1 MKKGAILT
9 CIFLFIGCVHSSRRP
24 VVLSE
29 PPLAMLPAPLLEVL
43 PDTVEIALFDE
54 AVDCIKHFEGWHG
67 PKHYPYVGYGHK
79 LLPGE
84 NFTSD
89 ISLETADSL
98 LRADLLRKCSMF
110 REFGKDSLL
119 LGVLAYNVGEYRL
132 LGLGSS
138 IPKSRLIQKLENGD
152 RNIYEEYVSF
162 RKYKGQVISSIEN
175 RRETEY
181 ALLFDKTFIQIIHP
195 GI

>member
-1 MKKGAILT
+1 MKKGVVLA
-9 CIFLFIGCVHSSRRP
+9 CVFLFFSCVYSPRRP
-24 VVLSE
+24 ALSE
-29 PPLAMLPAPLLEVL
+29 PPMVMLLPEVL

-98 LRADLLRKCSMF
+98 LRTDLLQKCSMF
-110 REFGKDSLL
+110 RKFGKDSLL

-132 LGLGSS
+132 LGLGRL
-138 IPKSRLIQKLENGD
+138 PKSKLIQRLENGD
-152 RNIYEEYVSF
+152 RDIYEEYASF
-162 RKYKGQVISSIEN
+162 RKYKGQVIPSIEN
-175 RRETEY
+175 RRKTEY
-181 ALLFDKTFIQIIHP
+181 ALLFDKTSIQIIYH